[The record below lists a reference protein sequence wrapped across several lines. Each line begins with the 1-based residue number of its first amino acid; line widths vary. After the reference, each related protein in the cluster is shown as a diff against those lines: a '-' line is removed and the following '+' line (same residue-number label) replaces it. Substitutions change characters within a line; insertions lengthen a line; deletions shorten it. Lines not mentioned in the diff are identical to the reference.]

1 MGAGARGRRVIIT
14 GVPGVGKTT
23 VVNEALQKI
32 NQEGINY
39 ESLNFGTFMFELA
52 QKEGIVSDRDEMR
65 KLDRGEQKRLQKMAA
80 KEISKRPGNIII
92 DTHASIRTPKGFL
105 PGLPEWVLAE
115 LMPDT
120 VVLVE
125 TDEDQILLRRMGDE
139 TRVRD
144 MEGAR
149 SISEHQQFNRSIA
162 AAYAMVTGC
171 SVKIVVNPDFL
182 LERAV
187 LDMAELL
194 R

>member
-1 MGAGARGRRVIIT
+1 MVAIEKGRRVIIT

-32 NQEGINY
+32 KLEGTSY
-39 ESLNFGTFMFELA
+39 ESLNFGTFMFEVA
-52 QKEGIVSDRDEMR
+52 QKEGIVADRDEMR
-65 KLDRGEQKRLQKMAA
+65 KLDRGEQKRLQQLAA
-80 KEISKRPGNIII
+80 SEIAKRPGNVII

-125 TDEDQILLRRMGDE
+125 TDEDQILLRRLGDE
-139 TRVRD
+139 TRARD

-149 SISEHQQFNRSIA
+149 SISEHQQFNRSMA

-171 SVKIVVNPDFL
+171 TVKIVTNPDFL

-187 LDMAELL
+187 ADMAELL

>member
-1 MGAGARGRRVIIT
+1 MVAGEKGRRVIIT

-32 NQEGINY
+32 KQEGTSY
-39 ESLNFGTFMFELA
+39 ESMNFGTFMFEVA
-52 QKEGIVSDRDEMR
+52 QKEGTVADRDEMR
-65 KLDRGEQKRLQKMAA
+65 KLDRGEQKRLQQLAA
-80 KEISKRPGNIII
+80 KEIAKRPGNVII

-125 TDEDQILLRRMGDE
+125 TDEDQILLRRLGDE
-139 TRVRD
+139 TRARD
-144 MEGAR
+144 TEGAR

-171 SVKIVVNPDFL
+171 TVKIITNPDFL

-187 LDMAELL
+187 AEMAELL